1 MPFIFTITT
10 TGGGGDDM
18 TKADLSSQV
27 DGSTQQFT
35 VPEPYVSGSLRVYYN
50 GLRQIQ
56 SVTYNENTS
65 TTFSFTFTPLDG
77 SKVEIDY
84 VAVS

>member
-1 MPFIFTITT
+1 MPFIYTITT

-27 DGSTQQFT
+27 DGEKQQFT
-35 VPEPYVSGSLRVYYN
+35 VPEIYVSGSLRVYYN
-50 GLRQIQ
+50 GIRQIQ
-56 SVTYNENTS
+56 AVTYNENTN
-65 TTFSFTFTPLDG
+65 TTFSFTFTPLTG

-84 VAVS
+84 VAGS